1 MSPVPLSPHSSRPF
15 HFKAGER
22 GTQTNGV
29 SMFNRSLF
37 VRSHCGIFSD
47 ADHVDDVD
55 DGAAAAVA
63 FVVDFIVFDLK
74 VSRDHFFEHSIFEMA
89 LCCTNLE
96 RTS

>member
-1 MSPVPLSPHSSRPF
+1 
-15 HFKAGER
+15 
-22 GTQTNGV
+22 
-29 SMFNRSLF
+29 MFNRSLF

-47 ADHVDDVD
+47 ADHVDDD
-55 DGAAAAVA
+55 AAVA

-89 LCCTNLE
+89 LCCPNLE

>member
-1 MSPVPLSPHSSRPF
+1 
-15 HFKAGER
+15 
-22 GTQTNGV
+22 
-29 SMFNRSLF
+29 MFNRSLF

-47 ADHVDDVD
+47 VDHVDDVD
-55 DGAAAAVA
+55 DVAAVA

-89 LCCTNLE
+89 LCCPNLE